1 MKKIIATVLLC
12 VPFILLMACKTT
24 VTKDGVTVEKN
35 NSETEGNEAKIRYGT
50 TEPNFIELGF
60 HERLLNATSLDEY
73 EKILQEA
80 KQAGII
86 VEHKRSEYEAPP
98 CKLICVSP
106 NPTYGAVTVEFGSD
120 MEIKSDEVI
129 VIDLYH
135 NHAKINSLEF
145 RNVKD
150 NKITIS
156 SNYLTKEG
164 LYNVVFK
171 NKTTSFYVKK
181 K

>member
-1 MKKIIATVLLC
+1 
-12 VPFILLMACKTT
+12 
-24 VTKDGVTVEKN
+24 
-35 NSETEGNEAKIRYGT
+35 
-50 TEPNFIELGF
+50 
-60 HERLLNATSLDEY
+60 
-73 EKILQEA
+73 
-80 KQAGII
+80 
-86 VEHKRSEYEAPP
+86 
-98 CKLICVSP
+98 
-106 NPTYGAVTVEFGSD
+106 
-120 MEIKSDEVI
+120 MEIKGDEVI

-164 LYNVVFK
+164 FYNVVFK
-171 NKTTSFYVKK
+171 NKTASFYVKK